1 MAKKRSSK
9 RIRGLQ
15 SKSKHYI
22 GKNQMPLQLLMALDR
37 TFEKT
42 TEHEV
47 RERLKQVY
55 LN

>member
-1 MAKKRSSK
+1 MAKKRANK

-42 TEHEV
+42 SEYEV
-47 RERLKQVY
+47 KERLKQVY